1 MLLTIL
7 LYLVFFNESANVYL
21 KGVIENTVNDE
32 ELKEYFGEIDKKSK
46 IQAPL
51 SAEFLP
57 KLGQKESDT

>member
-1 MLLTIL
+1 MT
-7 LYLVFFNESANVYL
+7 ANVYL

>member
-1 MLLTIL
+1 MLFVLIP
-7 LYLVFFNESANVYL
+7 LY
-21 KGVIENTVNDE
+21 KIIKRIENTVNDE